1 MLKIGTHRG
10 FYISALRLSAEAE
23 HSQRRPIAYG
33 VAMDAASG
41 LSRIRNFSIIAHI
54 DHGKST
60 LSDRILEITGAV
72 QTRDMKAQYL
82 DSMDLERERGITIKA
97 QNVRVEWNGHV
108 FHLIDTPGHVDF
120 GYEVSRSLAAC
131 EGVVLVVDAA
141 QGIEAQTLANCYLAL
156 ENDLEIVACLNKID
170 LPAADPD
177 RYAMEIET
185 ILGIPAEEIL
195 RISAKSGEGVPEL
208 LNAIAERIPAPSG
221 NADEP
226 LQALIFDS
234 QFDQYRGVVSSV
246 RVMNG
251 RLQNGAKLEFMQA
264 GAQHEALEIGVRRP
278 ATVPVS
284 ELGPGEVG
292 YLIAGIKDVGDA
304 RSGETVTTAS
314 KGATTPLA
322 GYRDPKPMVFSGL
335 FPIDGDDF
343 EDLRDA
349 LGKLKL
355 NDASITYTP
364 ESSGALG
371 FGFRCGFLGLL
382 HMEIVKERLERE
394 FGLALIA
401 TAPSVEYRVTRT
413 DGEVAIVDNPA
424 ELPPPQ
430 QVDFIEEPVFK
441 VSIITPTEYTG
452 ALMELCQARRGE
464 MKRME
469 YLSPERVEL
478 VYEIPLAEVVVDFFD
493 QLKSRSQGYAS
504 LDYELVGY
512 HPSNLVRVDLLLNGI
527 PADAFST
534 IVHRD
539 NAEHYGRRMCE
550 KLKELIPR
558 QMFDV
563 PIQAAIG
570 GKVISRETVKAK
582 RKDVLAKC
590 YGGDITRK
598 RKLLEKQKEGK
609 KKMKAIGRVEVPGDV
624 FISALKLDD

>member
-1 MLKIGTHRG
+1 MR
-10 FYISALRLSAEAE
+10 
-23 HSQRRPIAYG
+23 
-33 VAMDAASG
+33 
-41 LSRIRNFSIIAHI
+41 
-54 DHGKST
+54 
-60 LSDRILEITGAV
+60 
-72 QTRDMKAQYL
+72 AQYL

-97 QNVRVEWNGHV
+97 QNVRVPWKNNWL
-108 FHLIDTPGHVDF
+108 HLIDTPGHVDF

-156 ENDLEIVACLNKID
+156 ESNLEIVAVLNKID

-177 RYAMEIET
+177 RYAMEIEKV
-185 ILGIPAEEIL
+185 LGIPAEDIL
-195 RISAKSGEGVPEL
+195 RISAKTGVGVPEL
-208 LNAIAERIPAPSG
+208 LDAVVERIPAPKG
-221 NADEP
+221 DIDAP

-234 QFDQYRGVVSSV
+234 QYDTYRGVVSSV

-251 RLQNGAKLEFMQA
+251 RMSSGSKLLFMQTKA
-264 GAQHEALEIGVRRP
+264 THEVLEIGARMP
-278 ATVPVS
+278 APTPVA

-292 YLIAGIKDVGDA
+292 YLIAGIKDVGEA
-304 RSGETVTTAS
+304 RSGETVTTFIDPA
-314 KGATTPLA
+314 KQALD
-322 GYRDPKPMVFSGL
+322 GYLDPKPMVFCGL

-343 EDLRDA
+343 ENLRES
-349 LGKLKL
+349 LQRLKL
-355 NDASITYTP
+355 NDASITYEP

-394 FGLALIA
+394 FNLALIA
-401 TAPSVEYRVTRT
+401 TAPSVEYMVHRT
-413 DGEVAIVDNPA
+413 DGQVLKVDNPA
-424 ELPPPQ
+424 DLPLPNYIAS
-430 QVDFIEEPVFK
+430 IEEPFFR
-441 VSIITPTEYTG
+441 VSIITPKEYTG
-452 ALMELCQARRGE
+452 SLMELCQERRGE
-464 MKRME
+464 LIKLE
-469 YLSPERVEL
+469 YLSPERVDMQ
-478 VYEIPLAEVVVDFFD
+478 YTMPLAEVVVDFFD

-504 LDYELVGY
+504 LDYELAGY
-512 HPSNLVRVDLLLNGI
+512 RPSDLVRVDILLNAL

-539 NAEHYGRRMCE
+539 KAYNYGNRMCG
-550 KLKELIPR
+550 KLRELIPR

-570 GKVISRETVKAK
+570 GRIIARETVKAK

-590 YGGDITRK
+590 YGGDISRK

-609 KKMKAIGRVEVPGDV
+609 KKMKSIGRVEVPGDV

>member
-1 MLKIGTHRG
+1 
-10 FYISALRLSAEAE
+10 
-23 HSQRRPIAYG
+23 
-33 VAMDAASG
+33 MD
-41 LSRIRNFSIIAHI
+41 LDRIRNFSIIAHI

-72 QTRDMKAQYL
+72 QARDMRSQYL

-97 QNVRVEWNGHV
+97 QNVRVPWKNHV

-156 ENDLEIVACLNKID
+156 ENELEIVAALNKID

-177 RYAMEIET
+177 RYAGEIET
-185 ILGIPAEEIL
+185 VLGIPADEII
-195 RISAKSGEGVPEL
+195 RMSAKTGEGVPEL
-208 LNAIAERIPAPSG
+208 LDAIIERIPAPIG
-221 NADEP
+221 DADAP
-226 LQALIFDS
+226 LQGLIFDS

-246 RVMNG
+246 RIMHG
-251 RLQNGAKLEFMQA
+251 RLLSGAKLQFMQA
-264 GAQHEALEIGVRRP
+264 GANHEAIEIGARMP
-278 ATVPVS
+278 VPTPVAD
-284 ELGPGEVG
+284 LGPGEVG

-304 RSGETVTTAS
+304 KSGETITTATN
-314 KGATTPLA
+314 GATVALD
-322 GYRDPKPMVFSGL
+322 GYREPKPMVFSGL

-343 EDLRDA
+343 ENLRES
-349 LGKLKL
+349 LEKLKL
-355 NDASITYTP
+355 NDASISYAP

-401 TAPSVEYRVTRT
+401 TAPSVEYRLTRT
-413 DGEVAIVDNPA
+413 DGSEQVVDNPA
-424 ELPPPQ
+424 DLPEAQ
-430 QVDFIEEPVFK
+430 KIASIEEPFFK
-441 VSIITPTEYTG
+441 LSIITPTQYTG
-452 ALMELCQARRGE
+452 ALMDLCQTRRGE
-464 MKRME
+464 MKKME

-478 VYEIPLAEVVVDFFD
+478 IYEVPLAEVVVDFFD
-493 QLKSRSQGYAS
+493 QMKSRTQGYAS
-504 LDYELVGY
+504 LDYELAGY
-512 HPSNLVRVDLLLNGI
+512 RPSNLVKVDLLLNGL
-527 PADAFST
+527 PADAFSM

-539 NAEHYGRRMCE
+539 KAYAYGARMCE

-570 GKVISRETVKAK
+570 GKVIARETVKAR

-609 KKMKAIGRVEVPGDV
+609 KKMKSIGRVEEPGDV
-624 FISALKLDD
+624 FIAALRLD

>member
-1 MLKIGTHRG
+1 
-10 FYISALRLSAEAE
+10 
-23 HSQRRPIAYG
+23 
-33 VAMDAASG
+33 MDLAN
-41 LSRIRNFSIIAHI
+41 IRNFSIIAHI

-72 QTRDMKAQYL
+72 QSRDMRAQYL

-97 QNVRVEWNGHV
+97 QNVRVPWKDNWL
-108 FHLIDTPGHVDF
+108 HLIDTPGHVDF

-156 ENDLEIVACLNKID
+156 ESNLEIVAVLNKID

-177 RYAMEIET
+177 RYAMEIEKV
-185 ILGIPAEEIL
+185 LGIPAEDIL
-195 RISAKSGEGVPEL
+195 RISAKTGAGVPEL
-208 LNAIAERIPAPSG
+208 LDAVIERIPAPKG
-221 NADEP
+221 DINAP

-234 QFDQYRGVVSSV
+234 QYDTYRGVVSSV

-251 RLQNGAKLEFMQA
+251 RMSSGSKLLFMQTKA
-264 GAQHEALEIGVRRP
+264 THEVLEIGARMP
-278 ATVPVS
+278 VPTPVA

-292 YLIAGIKDVGDA
+292 YLIAGIKDVGEA
-304 RSGETVTTAS
+304 RSGETVTTFADP
-314 KGATTPLA
+314 AAEPLD
-322 GYRDPKPMVFSGL
+322 GYLDPKPMVFCGL

-343 EDLRDA
+343 ENLRES
-349 LGKLKL
+349 LQRLKL
-355 NDASITYTP
+355 NDASITYEP

-394 FGLALIA
+394 FNLALIA
-401 TAPSVEYRVTRT
+401 TAPSVEYMVHKT
-413 DGEVAIVDNPA
+413 DGQVLKVDNPA
-424 ELPPPQ
+424 DLPMTNYIAS
-430 QVDFIEEPVFK
+430 IEEPFFR
-441 VSIITPTEYTG
+441 VSIITPKEYTG
-452 ALMELCQARRGE
+452 SLMELCQERRGE
-464 MKRME
+464 LIKLE
-469 YLSPERVEL
+469 YLSPERVDMQ
-478 VYEIPLAEVVVDFFD
+478 YSMPLAEVVVDFFD

-504 LDYELVGY
+504 LDYELAGY
-512 HPSNLVRVDLLLNGI
+512 RPSDLVRVDILLNAL

-539 NAEHYGRRMCE
+539 KAYNYGNRMCG
-550 KLKELIPR
+550 KLRELIPR

-570 GKVISRETVKAK
+570 GRIIARETVKAK

-590 YGGDITRK
+590 YGGDISRK

-609 KKMKAIGRVEVPGDV
+609 KKMKSIGRVEVPGDV

>member
-1 MLKIGTHRG
+1 
-10 FYISALRLSAEAE
+10 
-23 HSQRRPIAYG
+23 
-33 VAMDAASG
+33 MDLAN
-41 LSRIRNFSIIAHI
+41 IRNFSIIAHI

-72 QTRDMKAQYL
+72 QSRDMRAQYL

-97 QNVRVEWNGHV
+97 QNVRVPWKDNWL
-108 FHLIDTPGHVDF
+108 HLIDTPGHVDF

-156 ENDLEIVACLNKID
+156 ESNLEIVAVLNKID

-177 RYAMEIET
+177 RYAMEIEKV
-185 ILGIPAEEIL
+185 LGIPAEDIL
-195 RISAKSGEGVPEL
+195 RISAKTGVGVPEL
-208 LNAIAERIPAPSG
+208 LDAVVERIPAPKG
-221 NADEP
+221 DIDAP

-234 QFDQYRGVVSSV
+234 QYDTYRGVVSSV

-251 RLQNGAKLEFMQA
+251 RMSSGSKLLFMQTKA
-264 GAQHEALEIGVRRP
+264 THEVLEIGARMP
-278 ATVPVS
+278 VPTPVA

-292 YLIAGIKDVGDA
+292 YLIAGIKDVGEA
-304 RSGETVTTAS
+304 RSGETVTTFLDPA
-314 KGATTPLA
+314 KEALD
-322 GYRDPKPMVFSGL
+322 GYLDPKPMVFCGL

-343 EDLRDA
+343 ENLRES
-349 LGKLKL
+349 LQRLKL
-355 NDASITYTP
+355 NDASITYEP

-394 FGLALIA
+394 FNLALIA
-401 TAPSVEYRVTRT
+401 TAPSVEYMVNRT
-413 DGEVAIVDNPA
+413 DGQVLKVDNPA
-424 ELPPPQ
+424 DLPLPNYIAS
-430 QVDFIEEPVFK
+430 IEEPFFR
-441 VSIITPTEYTG
+441 VSIITPKEYTG
-452 ALMELCQARRGE
+452 SLMELCQERRGE
-464 MKRME
+464 LIKLE
-469 YLSPERVEL
+469 YLSPERVDMQ
-478 VYEIPLAEVVVDFFD
+478 YTMPLAEVVVDFFD

-504 LDYELVGY
+504 LDYELAGY
-512 HPSNLVRVDLLLNGI
+512 RASDLVRVDILLNAL

-539 NAEHYGRRMCE
+539 KAYNYGNRMCG
-550 KLKELIPR
+550 KLRELIPR

-570 GKVISRETVKAK
+570 GRIIARETVKAK

-590 YGGDITRK
+590 YGGDISRK
-598 RKLLEKQKEGK
+598 RKLLEKQKAGK
-609 KKMKAIGRVEVPGDV
+609 KRMKQVGSVEIPQEAFLAILQIGD
-624 FISALKLDD
+624 K

>member
-1 MLKIGTHRG
+1 MR
-10 FYISALRLSAEAE
+10 
-23 HSQRRPIAYG
+23 
-33 VAMDAASG
+33 
-41 LSRIRNFSIIAHI
+41 
-54 DHGKST
+54 
-60 LSDRILEITGAV
+60 
-72 QTRDMKAQYL
+72 AQYL

-97 QNVRVEWNGHV
+97 QNVRVPWKDNWL
-108 FHLIDTPGHVDF
+108 HLIDTPGHVDF

-156 ENDLEIVACLNKID
+156 ENSLEIVAVLNKID

-177 RYAMEIET
+177 RYAMEIEKV
-185 ILGIPAEEIL
+185 LGIPAEDIL
-195 RISAKSGEGVPEL
+195 RISAKTGAGVPEL
-208 LNAIAERIPAPSG
+208 LDSIVERIPAPKG
-221 NADEP
+221 DINAP

-234 QFDQYRGVVSSV
+234 QYDTYRGVVSSV

-251 RLQNGAKLEFMQA
+251 RMNSGSKLLFMQTKA
-264 GAQHEALEIGVRRP
+264 THEVLEIGARMP
-278 ATVPVS
+278 VPTPVA

-292 YLIAGIKDVGDA
+292 YLIAGIKDVGEA
-304 RSGETVTTAS
+304 RSGETVTTFLDP
-314 KGATTPLA
+314 ATEALD
-322 GYRDPKPMVFSGL
+322 GYLDPKPMVFCGL

-343 EDLRDA
+343 ENLRES
-349 LGKLKL
+349 LQRLKL
-355 NDASITYTP
+355 NDASITYEP

-394 FGLALIA
+394 FNLALIA
-401 TAPSVEYRVTRT
+401 TAPSVEYMVHRT
-413 DGEVAIVDNPA
+413 DGQVLKVDNPA
-424 ELPPPQ
+424 DLPLPNYIAS
-430 QVDFIEEPVFK
+430 IEEPFFR
-441 VSIITPTEYTG
+441 VSIITPKEYTG
-452 ALMELCQARRGE
+452 SLMELCQERRGE
-464 MKRME
+464 LIKLE
-469 YLSPERVEL
+469 YLSPERVDMQ
-478 VYEIPLAEVVVDFFD
+478 YTMPLAEVVVDFFD

-504 LDYELVGY
+504 LDYELAGY
-512 HPSNLVRVDLLLNGI
+512 RPSDLVRVDILLNAL

-539 NAEHYGRRMCE
+539 KAYNYGNRMCG
-550 KLKELIPR
+550 KLRELIPR

-570 GKVISRETVKAK
+570 GRIIARETVKAR

-590 YGGDITRK
+590 YGGDISRK

-609 KKMKAIGRVEVPGDV
+609 KKMKSIGRVEVPGDV

>member
-1 MLKIGTHRG
+1 
-10 FYISALRLSAEAE
+10 
-23 HSQRRPIAYG
+23 
-33 VAMDAASG
+33 MDLAN
-41 LSRIRNFSIIAHI
+41 IRNFSIIAHI

-72 QTRDMKAQYL
+72 QSRDMRAQYL

-97 QNVRVEWNGHV
+97 QNVRVPWKDNWL
-108 FHLIDTPGHVDF
+108 HLIDTPGHVDF

-156 ENDLEIVACLNKID
+156 ESNLEIVAVLNKID

-177 RYAMEIET
+177 RYAMEIEKV
-185 ILGIPAEEIL
+185 LGIPAEDIL
-195 RISAKSGEGVPEL
+195 RISAKTGVGVPEL
-208 LNAIAERIPAPSG
+208 LDAVVERIPAPKG
-221 NADEP
+221 DINAP

-234 QFDQYRGVVSSV
+234 QYDTYRGVVSSI

-251 RLQNGAKLEFMQA
+251 RMNSGSKLLFMQTKA
-264 GAQHEALEIGVRRP
+264 THEVLEIGARMP
-278 ATVPVS
+278 VPTPVA

-292 YLIAGIKDVGDA
+292 YLIAGIKDVGEA
-304 RSGETVTTAS
+304 RSGETVTTFLDP
-314 KGATTPLA
+314 ATEALD
-322 GYRDPKPMVFSGL
+322 GYLDPKPMVFCGL

-343 EDLRDA
+343 ENLRES
-349 LGKLKL
+349 LQRLKL
-355 NDASITYTP
+355 NDASITYEP

-371 FGFRCGFLGLL
+371 FGFRIGFLGLL

-394 FGLALIA
+394 FNLALIA
-401 TAPSVEYRVTRT
+401 TAPSVEYMVHRT
-413 DGEVAIVDNPA
+413 DGQVLKVDNPA
-424 ELPPPQ
+424 DLPLPNYIAS
-430 QVDFIEEPVFK
+430 IEEPFFR
-441 VSIITPTEYTG
+441 VSIITPKEYTG
-452 ALMELCQARRGE
+452 SLMELCQERRGE
-464 MKRME
+464 LIKLE
-469 YLSPERVEL
+469 YLSPERVDMQ
-478 VYEIPLAEVVVDFFD
+478 YSMPLAEVVVDFFD

-504 LDYELVGY
+504 LDYELSGY
-512 HPSNLVRVDLLLNGI
+512 RPSDLVRVDILLNAL

-539 NAEHYGRRMCE
+539 KAYNYGNRMCG
-550 KLKELIPR
+550 KLRELIPR

-570 GKVISRETVKAK
+570 GRIIARETVKAR

-590 YGGDITRK
+590 YGGDISRK

-609 KKMKAIGRVEVPGDV
+609 KKMKSIGRVEVPGDV